1 MKDFLQTVMI
11 TTLEMICCKIFFE
24 AFLKRK
30 VYEKKYKNEIVLT
43 MLIVSISIVAAIQK
57 SQNIFRVLIIIIL
70 IIMAM
75 GMLYAGKFIQIVFC
89 SLGFYGILVAI
100 DIITLIT
107 IQYLIPDKSDII
119 LQDPIR
125 TTVLALICKTT
136 LSICVIILNRKFKK
150 EGEFFLISDLEWLR
164 FLFFP
169 LLTITSMLFFIMDK
183 QQDDKYVLII
193 SFGLILGNFLVFYMI
208 KDIVYRE
215 KRMQEILVGQ
225 ERTKNQTAMYL
236 QMNEDY
242 KEQRTKI
249 HEFKNHMSCMNGLL
263 ELKEYEKATEYV
275 ARINKTWINEIN
287 YILTNH
293 AIVNSVLNQKF
304 KYAKGKGIP
313 IIVKINDLEHLKME
327 DEDIVTLLANL
338 LDNAIEAVDKIEG
351 RENRIKFRMI
361 YKDERLNICVR
372 NPIVDSICE
381 VDGRMITTKKDKR
394 IHGIGMRNIK
404 NVVQKYKGE
413 MIYNCSNN
421 YFTITIIIDN
431 I

>member
-75 GMLYAGKFIQIVFC
+75 RMLYAGKFIQIVFC

-136 LSICVIILNRKFKK
+136 LFICVIILNRKFKK

-372 NPIVDSICE
+372 NPIADSICE
-381 VDGRMITTKKDKR
+381 IDGRMITTKKDKR

>member
-75 GMLYAGKFIQIVFC
+75 RMLYAGKFIQIVFC

-136 LSICVIILNRKFKK
+136 LFICVIILNRKFKK

-404 NVVQKYKGE
+404 NVVQ
-413 MIYNCSNN
+413 
-421 YFTITIIIDN
+421 N
-431 I
+431 IREK

>member
-75 GMLYAGKFIQIVFC
+75 RMLYAGKFIQIVFC

-136 LSICVIILNRKFKK
+136 LFICVIILNRKFKK

-313 IIVKINDLEHLKME
+313 IIVKINDLEYLKME

-372 NPIVDSICE
+372 NPIADSICE
-381 VDGRMITTKKDKR
+381 IDGRMITTKKDKR

>member
-75 GMLYAGKFIQIVFC
+75 RMLYAGKFIQIVFC

-136 LSICVIILNRKFKK
+136 LFICVIILNRKFKK

>member
-1 MKDFLQTVMI
+1 
-11 TTLEMICCKIFFE
+11 
-24 AFLKRK
+24 
-30 VYEKKYKNEIVLT
+30 
-43 MLIVSISIVAAIQK
+43 
-57 SQNIFRVLIIIIL
+57 
-70 IIMAM
+70 
-75 GMLYAGKFIQIVFC
+75 MLYAGKFIQIVFC

-136 LSICVIILNRKFKK
+136 LFICVIILNRKFKK

-404 NVVQKYKGE
+404 NVVQ
-413 MIYNCSNN
+413 
-421 YFTITIIIDN
+421 N
-431 I
+431 IREK

>member
-75 GMLYAGKFIQIVFC
+75 RMLYAGKFIQIVFC

-136 LSICVIILNRKFKK
+136 LFICAIILNRKFKK

-313 IIVKINDLEHLKME
+313 IIVKINDLEYLKME

-372 NPIVDSICE
+372 NPIADSICE
-381 VDGRMITTKKDKR
+381 IDGRMITTKKDKR